1 MASASDFL
9 TLAMEADGKFMY
21 KWMGY
26 NQSQTHKRIF
36 QPSVHALL
44 CFFFYPSNFKQYVS
58 RELPYVQVEFR
69 KGGGTRDQIAKF
81 WKEENFRKTSTSA
94 SLTTLKPLTVRITT
108 NCGKFLING
117 NTRPL
122 YLPPE
127 KSVCRS
133 KSKLEVDM
141 EQQTGSKLGKEYIR
155 LCIVT
160 LLI

>member
-58 RELPYVQVEFR
+58 RELPDVQAEFR
-69 KGGGTRDQIAKF
+69 KGGGTRDQIANF

-94 SLTTLKPLTVRITT
+94 SLTTLKPLWGSQQTVENSSRV
-108 NCGKFLING
+108 G
-117 NTRPL
+117 NTRWA

-133 KSKLEVDM
+133 RSNSWNWTWNNSLVPNWEKIM
-141 EQQTGSKLGKEYIR
+141 TR
-155 LCIVT
+155 LYTVT